1 MYIRNYFL
9 KQPRRGKTREALI
22 TPHKRSA
29 VWGLMLETGSDC
41 GDSDTGARSAI
52 RVCLSLIIVVLLALA
67 SPLFAQHRDTL
78 YVVEEEP
85 VYDTLFVHDTLRVC
99 ECTTRWSRRRRT
111 KTNPKNGNQKSAI
124 IMLLGWIMSFS
135 PLRWSMTIRNIT
147 KWGFV
152 CMY

>member
-1 MYIRNYFL
+1 MAMYIRNYFL
-9 KQPRRGKTREALI
+9 KQSRRDKTREALI
-22 TPHKRSA
+22 TPYKRSA
-29 VWGLMLETGSDC
+29 VWDLAPETSSDC
-41 GDSDTGARSAI
+41 GDSDTGERSAI
-52 RVCLSLIIVVLLALA
+52 RACLALLVLVLLA

-85 VYDTLFVHDTLRVC
+85 VYDTLFVHDTLRVHD
-99 ECTTRWSRRRRT
+99 TLVPMQTD
-111 KTNPKNGNQKSAI
+111 KNQPEKRKSKVSYYHA
-124 IMLLGWIMSFS
+124 LGWIMSFS

>member
-1 MYIRNYFL
+1 MAMYIRNYFL
-9 KQPRRGKTREALI
+9 KQSRRDKTREALI
-22 TPHKRSA
+22 TPYKRSA
-29 VWGLMLETGSDC
+29 VWDLAPETSSDC

-52 RVCLSLIIVVLLALA
+52 RACLALLVLVLT
-67 SPLFAQHRDTL
+67 SPLSAQHRDTL

-85 VYDTLFVHDTLRVC
+85 VYDTLFVHD
-99 ECTTRWSRRRRT
+99 T